1 MITKNCVHTFTPSG
15 DQLFQDRETG
25 ATLLLNPATRRAQVT
40 IGDRVTVHEVSY
52 IEDLGLLIDQMVE
65 AARQLTGNNN
75 PSQYGSN
82 KV

>member
-40 IGDRVTVHEVSY
+40 IGDRVTVHEVSGDDFD
-52 IEDLGLLIDQMVE
+52 EVGLLIDQMVE
-65 AARQLTGNNN
+65 AARQLTGNNEIN
-75 PSQYGSN
+75 
-82 KV
+82 